1 MSPARGLSVWVQAR
15 RMKHLL
21 REGERVLAVAFIS
34 LRVRYAD
41 ESETRE
47 LGPAVITLSTDAV
60 YLQPRQ
66 NSEVTRIPYANITDL
81 VERDI
86 QTVIRTRTAHY
97 VFISD
102 PRAGNNLYDHLAAHM
117 SELEVAQ
124 FKVEIDDAGVV
135 LLTLRPIEE
144 NGAPV
149 WIIHSFGDVDLTHPP
164 TQQKIEAAI
173 DPTILAEHPLPAWP
187 DSVSN
192 SQGE

>member
-1 MSPARGLSVWVQAR
+1 
-15 RMKHLL
+15 MKHLL

-47 LGPAVITLSTDAV
+47 LGRAVISLSTEAI

-81 VERDI
+81 VERDP

-102 PRAGNNLYDHLAAHM
+102 PRAGNSLYDHLAAHM

-124 FKVEIDDAGVV
+124 FKVQLDDAGVV
-135 LLTLRPIEE
+135 LLTLRPVEE
-144 NGAPV
+144 HGAPA
-149 WIIHSFGDVDLTHPP
+149 WIIHSFGEVDLTNAPI
-164 TQQKIEAAI
+164 QQRIEAAI
-173 DPTILAEHPLPAWP
+173 DPTVLAEHPLPAWP
-187 DSVSN
+187 DSVTN
-192 SQGE
+192 SEGE